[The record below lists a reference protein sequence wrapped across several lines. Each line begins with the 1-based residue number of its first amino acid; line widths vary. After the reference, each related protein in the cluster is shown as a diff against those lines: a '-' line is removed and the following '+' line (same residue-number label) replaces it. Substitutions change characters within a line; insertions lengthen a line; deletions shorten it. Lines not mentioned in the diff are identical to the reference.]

1 MILVQNIG
9 NEDMDLTSK
18 RFIDLQEIVSEL
30 FPIII
35 IMPISSGHGLVP
47 TSPLMESAC
56 YPFVPDTL

>member
-35 IMPISSGHGLVP
+35 MPISFGHGLVP

-56 YPFVPDTL
+56 YPFVLDTL

>member
-18 RFIDLQEIVSEL
+18 RFIDLQEIVNEL
-30 FPIII
+30 FLIII
-35 IMPISSGHGLVP
+35 IMPISPGHGLVP

-56 YPFVPDTL
+56 YPFMPDTL

>member
-35 IMPISSGHGLVP
+35 MPISPGHGLVP

-56 YPFVPDTL
+56 YPLMPDTL